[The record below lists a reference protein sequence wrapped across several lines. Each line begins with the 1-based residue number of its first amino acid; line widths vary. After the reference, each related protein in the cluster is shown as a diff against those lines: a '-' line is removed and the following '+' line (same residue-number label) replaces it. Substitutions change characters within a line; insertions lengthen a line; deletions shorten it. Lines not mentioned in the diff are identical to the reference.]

1 MTNLSARL
9 LRALPAVLLLALL
22 AAALAVIPSSPVRA
36 DEGWVIT
43 SFQATYSIN
52 ENGTVDALEDI
63 RVDFGDLQK
72 HGIFRDIPVE
82 YAYDKDNNR
91 LIRLTVNTVEDS
103 QGGQPHQFEVFDDG
117 PNLRIKI
124 GDPDVLVSGPQRY
137 RIQYTINGSLNPFPD
152 HNEFYWNVTGN
163 DWPVRIESANAT
175 VIVPSSDSA
184 VQQIAC
190 YEGPVGSTRVC
201 DSSNSSGATAAFTSE
216 NLPERSGLTIVVGLE
231 KGAVAVGA
239 PELVDANETFGEVV
253 GDFLGLS
260 PVPIVASLVLLIAAV
275 AAVIR
280 QWWVAGRDRW
290 YGDMFHVAD
299 RTRDTTKPLGAHE
312 SIVTEF
318 TPPEIDG
325 AIPRR
330 LRPAEIGLL
339 VDEKADTLDVTA
351 SIVDLAVQKHLV
363 IKETEEG
370 GVFGLFKKK
379 DYELEKLDTP
389 ETGLLPYEKKLLDS
403 LFDDGSPVK
412 LSDLKNKFYKDL
424 AEVKE
429 QLYSQVTKELKFF
442 PRNPETTRTAYQVAG
457 GATLGVAGLLTYGL
471 GAFVG
476 AAIVG
481 IPVIVAGVLLLVL
494 APAMP
499 RRSADG
505 RVMYRRCLGFRHY
518 IETAETSR
526 QEFAEKANLFQEYLP
541 YAIVFGC
548 VGKWAKAFEG
558 LDDEVTQPGWYYG
571 RHPFMAAAF
580 ASSVTDFSESISSVM
595 ASTPGGSGSSGF
607 GGGGSSGGGGGGGGG
622 GSW

>member
-1 MTNLSARL
+1 VTVA
-9 LRALPAVLLLALL
+9 
-22 AAALAVIPSSPVRA
+22 SP
-36 DEGWVIT
+36 
-43 SFQATYSIN
+43 
-52 ENGTVDALEDI
+52 
-63 RVDFGDLQK
+63 
-72 HGIFRDIPVE
+72 
-82 YAYDKDNNR
+82 
-91 LIRLTVNTVEDS
+91 
-103 QGGQPHQFEVFDDG
+103 
-117 PNLRIKI
+117 
-124 GDPDVLVSGPQRY
+124 
-137 RIQYTINGSLNPFPD
+137 
-152 HNEFYWNVTGN
+152 
-163 DWPVRIESANAT
+163 
-175 VIVPSSDSA
+175 A

-190 YEGPVGSTRVC
+190 YEGPVGSTQIC
-201 DSSNSSGATAAFTSE
+201 DASGSSESSATFSTGALSE
-216 NLPERSGLTIVVGLE
+216 GSGLTIVVGLE

-239 PELVDANETFGEVV
+239 PELVDAEKTATEQFR
-253 GDFLGLS
+253 DFVGLS
-260 PVPIVASLVLLIAAV
+260 PIPIIASVALLFAGI

-280 QWWVAGRDRW
+280 QWWIAGRDRW

-299 RTRDTTKPLGAHE
+299 RTKATAKPLGAHE

-318 TPPEIDG
+318 TPPEVDG
-325 AIPRR
+325 AVPRR

-351 SIVDLAVQKHLV
+351 SIVDLAVRKHLV

-424 AEVKE
+424 AKVKE
-429 QLYSQVTKELKFF
+429 QLYSEVTKDLKFF
-442 PRNPETTRTAYQVAG
+442 PRNPDTTRTTYQVAG
-457 GATLGVAGLLTYGL
+457 GVIAGLGGAMTYGL
-471 GAFVG
+471 GALLG
-476 AAIVG
+476 LAIVG
-481 IPVIVAGVLLLVL
+481 IPVIVAGVLLLIL

-499 RRSADG
+499 RRTADG
-505 RVMYRRCLGFRHY
+505 RVMYRRCLGFRNY
-518 IETAETSR
+518 IETAETAR

-558 LDDEVTQPGWYYG
+558 LADEVTQPGWYYG
-571 RHPFMAAAF
+571 RHPFMAGAF
-580 ASSVTDFSESISSVM
+580 VSSVNDFSESISSVM

>member
-1 MTNLSARL
+1 MYRTTPRP
-9 LRALPAVLLLALL
+9 LRFIPAALLALVAFSL
-22 AAALAVIPSSPVRA
+22 ALSTSSPAHA
-36 DEGWVIT
+36 DEGWVIK
-43 SFQATYSIN
+43 SFEAVYTIN
-52 ENGTVDALEDI
+52 EDGTVTATEDI
-63 RVDFGDLQK
+63 RVDFGSLQK

-82 YAYDKDNNR
+82 YAYDEDNNR
-91 LIRLTVNTVEDS
+91 LIHLTGITVDDGE
-103 QGGQPHQFEVFDDG
+103 QPHQFEVLSNG
-117 PNLRIKI
+117 INTRVKI
-124 GDPDVLVSGPQRY
+124 GDPDVLISGPQRY
-137 RIQYTINGSLNPFPD
+137 RIQYTINRGLNPFDD
-152 HNEFYWNVTGN
+152 HDEFYWNVTGN
-163 DWPVRIESANAT
+163 DWPVRIESAYAT
-175 VIVPSSDSA
+175 VTVANPA
-184 VQQIAC
+184 VQRIAC
-190 YEGPVGSTRVC
+190 YEGPLGSTRTC
-201 DSSNSSGATAAFTSE
+201 ASSDSSEALAAFFSY
-216 NLPERSGLTIVVGLE
+216 NLPEASGLTIVVGLE
-231 KGAVAVGA
+231 KGVLTVGA
-239 PELVDANETFGEVV
+239 PDLVDANETAGEQIS
-253 GDFLGLS
+253 DFLGLS
-260 PVPIVASLVLLIAAV
+260 PVPIAASLVLLVAAV

-290 YGDMFHVAD
+290 YGDMFHVAG
-299 RTRDTTKPLGAHE
+299 RTRDTAKPLGAHE

-318 TPPEIDG
+318 TPPEVAG
-325 AIPRR
+325 AVPRR

-351 SIVDLAVQKHLV
+351 SIVDLAVRKHLV

-370 GVFGLFKKK
+370 GVLGLFKKK
-379 DYELEKLDTP
+379 DYELEKLDAP

-412 LSDLKNKFYKDL
+412 LSDLENKFYEDL
-424 AEVKE
+424 AKVKE
-429 QLYSQVTKELKFF
+429 QLYREVTKELKFF
-442 PRNPETTRTAYQVAG
+442 PRNPDTTRTAYMVAG
-457 GATLGVAGLLTYGL
+457 VAITGIGGPLVFGL
-471 GAFVG
+471 GAIG

-481 IPVIVAGVLLLVL
+481 IPVIIAGVLLLIL
-494 APAMP
+494 SPSMP

-558 LDDEVTQPGWYYG
+558 LGDEATQPGWYYG

-580 ASSVTDFSESISSVM
+580 ASSVNDFSESISSVM
-595 ASTPGGSGSSGF
+595 ASTPGGSGGSGF